1 LSTRQC
7 AFIQARACPID
18 VDEIPLDVCKL
29 CIDAWK
35 TSAEIQSLTGANI
48 LGPTIMVPTGP
59 QALQMIPTTPSPR
72 GTTPPEITPL
82 TLIPSIDAEK
92 QNAESQEILF
102 KLDNDFINDRISA
115 DEYVTKRREIVN
127 QLMVQKDGKKPTM
140 LKKATI
146 EGYLNPEDSM
156 PAGPP
161 RDKFRVINLDETPEM
176 LRGYKKSLP
185 LMIIERKRGKIGVT
199 KYPEDW
205 KPPSG
210 LNRTNL
216 ESIFDLYEQ
225 LGESEEK
232 LLLQF
237 NGTKL
242 GLLGKKSNRVLCV
255 VLEGDEKIE
264 DYTEEINA
272 LTDLLENT
280 LDFEDFLRELPEVMN
295 KAKDL
300 SFN

>member
-1 LSTRQC
+1 M
-7 AFIQARACPID
+7 
-18 VDEIPLDVCKL
+18 DEIPLDVCKL

-35 TSAEIQSLTGANI
+35 TSAEIQSLTGADI
-48 LGPTIMVPTGP
+48 LSPTIMVPTGP
-59 QALQMIPTTPSPR
+59 QALQMIPTAPSKH
-72 GTTPPEITPL
+72 TPPEITPL
-82 TLIPSIDAEK
+82 TLIPSIDSGK
-92 QNAESQEILF
+92 DDKESQDILV

-115 DEYVTKRREIVN
+115 DEYVAKRREIVN

-146 EGYLNPEDSM
+146 DGYLNPEDSM

-161 RDKFRVINLDETPEM
+161 RDKFRVINLDESPEI
-176 LRGYKKSLP
+176 LGYRKSLP
-185 LMIIERKRGKIGVT
+185 LLIIEKKRGKLGVT
-199 KYPEDW
+199 KFPEDW

-216 ESIFDLYEQ
+216 ESIYDLYEE
-225 LGESEEK
+225 LGETDEK

-272 LTDLLENT
+272 VTDLLENT
-280 LDFEDFLRELPEVMN
+280 IDFEDFLKELPGVMN

>member
-1 LSTRQC
+1 MSTRQC

-59 QALQMIPTTPSPR
+59 LALQMIPTAPNPR
-72 GTTPPEITPL
+72 TTPPAVSPL
-82 TLIPSIDAEK
+82 TLISSAETEK
-92 QNAESQEILF
+92 QDTESQEILNN
-102 KLDNDFINDRISA
+102 LDNDFINDRISA
-115 DEYVTKRREIVN
+115 EEYVTKRREIVN
-127 QLMVQKDGKKPTM
+127 KLVDQKDGKKPTM

-146 EGYLNPEDSM
+146 DGYLTAEDSM

-161 RDKFRVINLDETPEM
+161 RNAFRVINLDENPEI
-176 LRGYKKSLP
+176 LKGYKKSLP
-185 LMIIERKRGKIGVT
+185 LLIIERKRGKIGVT

-205 KPPSG
+205 KPPSS

-216 ESIFDLYEQ
+216 ESIFDLYGQFRED
-225 LGESEEK
+225 EEK

-242 GLLGKKSNRVLCV
+242 GLLGKKNNRILCV

-264 DYTEEINA
+264 EYTEEINA
-272 LTDLLENT
+272 LTELLENT
-280 LDFEDFLRELPEVMN
+280 LDFEDFIKELPQVLN